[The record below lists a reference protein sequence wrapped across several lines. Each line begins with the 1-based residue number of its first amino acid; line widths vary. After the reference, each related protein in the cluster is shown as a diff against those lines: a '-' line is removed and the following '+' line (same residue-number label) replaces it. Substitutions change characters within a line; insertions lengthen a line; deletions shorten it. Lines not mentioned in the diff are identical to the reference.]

1 MIQHLIHSS
10 ILAVLFYGVYH
21 LFLRQETFFQWNRA
35 YLLAIP
41 LLSIAI
47 PFFGAPFS
55 IELTP
60 LNETVIAPASLEMSE
75 TLVITDN
82 ATTAPIEKP
91 IDYMMTAFVIYG
103 IGVFISLITF
113 FYKIS
118 TINEII
124 RKGST
129 YFSNGLLITRTSEK
143 LMAFSF
149 FNNIVIDEALNSEKT
164 EEIINHERIHFK
176 QRHSLDLMFYEVCKI
191 IFWFHP
197 TTYLAQRELKLVH
210 EYIVDKYLLKNQE
223 SNNYQESLLKTVF
236 GTDQFSLT
244 SSYFNKSLLKNRILM
259 LQKKKSTAKALFKLA
274 FIIPVVIGSIIF
286 TACTQDVEDLNSS
299 DGISKLSQNE
309 KMTFLPRLST
319 FEFGTKDYYK
329 GLTEDDINFSKTFMD
344 KMRAISKDKEVTAEM
359 FKDLDFD
366 RYLRIS
372 RKISENSETLVVDD
386 TDNRFHIVKITE
398 SPDSEPSYTGGPEAW
413 NSHASDAMV
422 EGFLD
427 GTGKDNV
434 SDLTNDEYSKLC
446 ALILKAVTTSSDYI
460 EEIVEVEE
468 IKNSELGDESIYT
481 DVPFA
486 IIDEVPH
493 FEHCTGTEAE
503 IKKCT
508 QDKITQFVNKNFN
521 TGIAKDMA
529 GRHKISVQ
537 FKIDQNGN
545 AVDIKSRAKSPELQE
560 EAARVIN
567 MLPQMIPGKQN
578 GQPVNVVYALPI
590 IFQVQE

>member
-1 MIQHLIHSS
+1 M
-10 ILAVLFYGVYH
+10 
-21 LFLRQETFFQWNRA
+21 
-35 YLLAIP
+35 
-41 LLSIAI
+41 
-47 PFFGAPFS
+47 
-55 IELTP
+55 
-60 LNETVIAPASLEMSE
+60 
-75 TLVITDN
+75 
-82 ATTAPIEKP
+82 
-91 IDYMMTAFVIYG
+91 
-103 IGVFISLITF
+103 
-113 FYKIS
+113 
-118 TINEII
+118 
-124 RKGST
+124 
-129 YFSNGLLITRTSEK
+129 
-143 LMAFSF
+143 
-149 FNNIVIDEALNSEKT
+149 
-164 EEIINHERIHFK
+164 
-176 QRHSLDLMFYEVCKI
+176 
-191 IFWFHP
+191 
-197 TTYLAQRELKLVH
+197 
-210 EYIVDKYLLKNQE
+210 
-223 SNNYQESLLKTVF
+223 
-236 GTDQFSLT
+236 
-244 SSYFNKSLLKNRILM
+244 
-259 LQKKKSTAKALFKLA
+259 
-274 FIIPVVIGSIIF
+274 
-286 TACTQDVEDLNSS
+286 
-299 DGISKLSQNE
+299 
-309 KMTFLPRLST
+309 
-319 FEFGTKDYYK
+319 
-329 GLTEDDINFSKTFMD
+329 
-344 KMRAISKDKEVTAEM
+344 
-359 FKDLDFD
+359 
-366 RYLRIS
+366 
-372 RKISENSETLVVDD
+372 VDD